1 MSTVASRHILVAC
14 FVVCVC
20 ASVCGCGERAAQTST
35 PVDATNDAPAATQ
48 TSELQDWAKQA
59 TTRAS
64 DQPTQ
69 PAMARAASEPLAT
82 PVIHT
87 VD

>member
-1 MSTVASRHILVAC
+1 MSIVSCRYVSVAC
-14 FVVCVC
+14 FAVCLC
-20 ASVCGCGERAAQTST
+20 AIVCGCSKPETASE
-35 PVDATNDAPAATQ
+35 PPLAPARSATSA

-59 TTRAS
+59 AGDAS
-64 DQPTQ
+64 DQAAR